1 VVEAYSV
8 LSVRESRVSYD
19 LTRKKNPD
27 SYKPVSETQY
37 NMENRREL
45 RNKAG
50 VTAKAAPLRGSYA
63 EERLE
68 QLKKERAK
76 YNVNYLGYY
85 QGGNPQ
91 KDRGAVRS
99 KSLGNPGEFHQP
111 QMHNFLNYAHQDTA
125 FVTPEDALQFKHYM
139 TSDIVDFQQT
149 KPVHPTYYDRNMDY
163 MKDR

>member
-1 VVEAYSV
+1 MLSIARLGFASSSKAEYAAITTIEKDYYSILGIPATSTPEQIKDAYRSLVKKFHPDARAVSKGVAHEPNVEKFRNVVEAYSV

-27 SYKPVSETQY
+27 SYKVVTETQY

-63 EERLE
+63 EERLA

-85 QGGNPQ
+85 QGGNP
-91 KDRGAVRS
+91 
-99 KSLGNPGEFHQP
+99 
-111 QMHNFLNYAHQDTA
+111 
-125 FVTPEDALQFKHYM
+125 
-139 TSDIVDFQQT
+139 
-149 KPVHPTYYDRNMDY
+149 
-163 MKDR
+163 